1 MKRLD
6 LTSILNRISNAL
18 SKGVSNMD
26 VIGVLTAIWIAC
38 WVATYAPDFN
48 KEQPKEQTEKVN
60 GNTTNTQK

>member
-1 MKRLD
+1 L
-6 LTSILNRISNAL
+6 NAL

-38 WVATYAPDFN
+38 WVAVYAPDFN

>member
-6 LTSILNRISNAL
+6 LTSILNRILNAL

-38 WVATYAPDFN
+38 WVAVYAPDFN
-48 KEQPKEQTEKVN
+48 KEQPKEQTQQVEK
-60 GNTTNTQK
+60 K